1 MGNAEYMGVHFIKTV
16 LKLNT
21 AFQSTTFKFKMKVL
35 VVCLVGAALVGMVA
49 STPLEKVKGETN
61 VAGETIPISV
71 EGEEAITPMDNEVLK
86 EGQGVEGNCKFG
98 GITADRGICIATCRK
113 YGYRGYQYCAN
124 HKCWCAVHAGSCPC

>member
-1 MGNAEYMGVHFIKTV
+1 
-16 LKLNT
+16 
-21 AFQSTTFKFKMKVL
+21 
-35 VVCLVGAALVGMVA
+35 MVA

-113 YGYRGYQYCAN
+113 YVYRGYQYCAN
-124 HKCWCAVHAGSCPC
+124 HKCWCAMHAGSCPCLILPLIVTDISNTAKMIGLEYQQF